1 MAELTHYRC
10 PNCGASITNT
20 ENCEYCGSLL
30 VRFTK
35 RGIDLSKTSYLSNDK
50 VIPGLID
57 NLRQN
62 LNLQRANPNE
72 PVKTGIFWTNANEG
86 VSFVSVDGLNRPPA
100 WFDGQ
105 EIFPGKQ
112 DAGLCIRIDLS
123 TWVGES
129 DVVKE
134 ANNEVDELFQRYQQ
148 LDSFPLFM
156 SHQCYITDEWGKK
169 RKGRELAINFG
180 VDAEGAARLISEIVE
195 KVELAPANEK
205 IDIYTSQGAEAIDRV
220 FINAHKERGS
230 DTSELEK
237 NLEARRNGGGD
248 WWYYI
253 IVGVII
259 YALYKFFT

>member
-1 MAELTHYRC
+1 MSELTHYRC

-35 RGIDLSKTSYLSNDK
+35 RGIDLSKTSYMSNDK

-72 PVKTGIFWTNANEG
+72 EVETSICWTRTGG
-86 VSFVSVDGLNRPPA
+86 GLSFIQVCGLNTRRL
-100 WFDGQ
+100 WLDGQ
-105 EIFPGKQ
+105 EMFPGKQ
-112 DAGLCIRIDLS
+112 VGLCIGINLS

-129 DVVKE
+129 EVIKE
-134 ANNEVDELFQRYQQ
+134 NNKEMDELFERYQQ

-156 SHQCYITDEWGKK
+156 SHQCYYTDEWGYK
-169 RKGRELAINFG
+169 RKGRELVINFG
-180 VDAEGAARLISEIVE
+180 VDVEGAARLISEIVE
-195 KVELAPANEK
+195 KVELVPANEK
-205 IDIYTSQGAEAIDRV
+205 IDIFTNQGDEAIDRA
-220 FINAHKERGS
+220 FINANKERGA

-237 NLEARRNGGGD
+237 NLEKRRNGGDD

-259 YALYKFFT
+259 YALYKLFT